1 MEHFNANLVRH
12 FPLIS
17 LAIILS
23 ASCSSIDALA
33 SNKSENFQ
41 EFQYCLKKSTNPNLK
56 ECIGRSAINFLQ
68 RFEEKENV
76 TLAKDFIA
84 TKGDNVASR
93 SLVNFLDTDP
103 VDIRGILE
111 NAGAVFSQRSLEW
124 HMDSLYPGLMF
135 KIGPSADAN
144 SVAQF
149 MLDPT
154 IDERN
159 FNYEEPSTARILTK
173 QYLLPFLLGLKFN
186 LVALVPLLFA
196 IICLLLKKSL
206 FIAKLVVYV
215 SSILGIGGVAGS
227 LASVGNWGSLFGV
240 PPLPPPIPPPHQG
253 AHFPGAVGYFP
264 GKHTV
269 FSQYDQD
276 ELQHSGPY
284 KRQDRKV
291 IFDKPRED
299 DSKNSV
305 KTSSSVRQT
314 TASPVLTTPAVDNFY
329 NYEKQML
336 MQDRSERMRHSNGK
350 LGPSAYDEDYDEVA
364 GVINVSSNHRFKTSN
379 DNSGW
384 KIIRV

>member
-1 MEHFNANLVRH
+1 MDHSNGN
-12 FPLIS
+12 IS
-17 LAIILS
+17 LEFYVLLLFILLSVCDMNSSAISTNNSQNL
-23 ASCSSIDALA
+23 
-33 SNKSENFQ
+33 Q
-41 EFQYCLKKSTNPNLK
+41 EFQYCLRKSKNPNVR
-56 ECIGRSAINFLQ
+56 ECIGRSAISFLQ
-68 RFEEKENV
+68 RFEEKDNV

-84 TKGDNVASR
+84 TKSDNAAGR

-124 HMDSLYPGLMF
+124 HMDRIYPGLML

-173 QYLLPFLLGLKFN
+173 QYILPFLLGLKFN
-186 LVALVPLLFA
+186 LVALVPILFTV
-196 IICLLLKKSL
+196 ICLLLKKSL
-206 FIAKLVVYV
+206 FIAKLVVYI

-227 LASVGNWGSLFGV
+227 LASAGGWGSLFGGGPLPAPV
-240 PPLPPPIPPPHQG
+240 PPYHG
-253 AHFPGAVGYFP
+253 GNFPGSVGYFP

-291 IFDKPRED
+291 IFEKPRAD
-299 DSKNSV
+299 DDKNTIYSAT
-305 KTSSSVRQT
+305 KTHT
-314 TASPVLTTPAVDNFY
+314 TEAPVLTTPAVDNFY

-336 MQDRSERMRHSNGK
+336 MLDRSERMRHTNGK
-350 LGPSAYDEDYDEVA
+350 LGPSAYDEDYDDIP
-364 GVINVSSNHRFKTSN
+364 GVIKVPSSHRFKTSS